1 LLILSFQTTITAPP
15 SQGTAPPLQGS
26 GNASNSNN
34 TGLIVGVVVGI
45 GGFLILLFI
54 IIAVI
59 LSKKAKAAAAATK
72 KPISRAKVNGQAP
85 GDSLSSRVQPRNLR
99 AVKLAPITAQ
109 TSVLPNIPVAT
120 FVPTGN
126 SSLLSNH
133 NTTLRP
139 SKKGF
144 PIPHDSIRY

>member
-1 LLILSFQTTITAPP
+1 LLILSFQTTTTA
-15 SQGTAPPLQGS
+15 TALQGS

-59 LSKKAKAAAAATK
+59 LSKKAKATAAAATK
-72 KPISRAKVNGQAP
+72 KPISRAKVNGHAP

-109 TSVLPNIPVAT
+109 TSVLPKLPVAT

-139 SKKGF
+139 STKGF
-144 PIPHDSIRY
+144 PIQHNSIRY